1 MALKNLRLLGL
12 EESPNRQPDIHEM
25 IRDLRKEIAKGEA
38 VYSKDELAC
47 LEKKLDEHLEMLRVI
62 TISP

>member
-1 MALKNLRLLGL
+1 MKNLRLLGL

-25 IRDLRKEIAKGEA
+25 IGALKAEIAKGES
-38 VYSKDELAC
+38 VYSKSELA
-47 LEKKLDEHLEMLRVI
+47 LLQRKLDEQLEMLRVI